1 MAIYDPF
8 AAYEPQQ
15 PSLSSLITSEVVNP
29 LPGNSLLELNLS
41 EFEKGLLIAF
51 ILIYLMG
58 EI

>member
-8 AAYEPQQ
+8 AAYEPQTTTA
-15 PSLSSLITSEVVNP
+15 SLITSEIINP
-29 LPGNSLLELNLS
+29 VPGNSLLELNLS

>member
-8 AAYEPQQ
+8 AEFEPQ
-15 PSLSSLITSEVVNP
+15 PLLSTIVTTEIINP
-29 LPGNSLLELNLS
+29 VPGNSLLELNLTD
-41 EFEKGLLIAF
+41 FEKGLLIAF

>member
-8 AAYEPQQ
+8 AAYEPQ